1 MGASPES
8 LDRSLTFSIV
18 ALNAETNMLEAIPTD
33 IFATNFRLQQQNNLV
48 GEVDT
53 SVFREKARLELE
65 EGTYEL
71 YREGRFSGDFLLERN
86 GNIVARATKPR
97 ALQNRFEVELP
108 NRNLVL
114 RKLSVFSRRFG
125 LFEGEK
131 QIGSIYPAG
140 IFTRRAN
147 IDLPADWPLA
157 TRIFLFWLAFLMWRR
172 QKQAAAS

>member
-1 MGASPES
+1 
-8 LDRSLTFSIV
+8 
-18 ALNAETNMLEAIPTD
+18 MLEAIPTD

-86 GNIVARATKPR
+86 GNIVARATKPS

-114 RKLSVFSRRFG
+114 RKLSAFSRRFG

-172 QKQAAAS
+172 RKRAAAS